1 MQQTRD
7 WPKNKNKANSGSK
20 HLTCFQQN
28 FVKCIQ
34 TPGEKNSHYPCGF
47 RKSGCTLL
55 QVKKRKEEA
64 IKQSWLYT
72 QQGQCALSEALKL
85 RLYTCVGFSSQCVP
99 MLNYLFFLVI
109 ATTFL
114 FTLQFLPTYLFC
126 QQPPG

>member
-1 MQQTRD
+1 MQQTGD

-34 TPGEKNSHYPCGF
+34 TPGEKIHIIRVALESLGVHFC
-47 RKSGCTLL
+47 RL
-55 QVKKRKEEA
+55 KKRKEEA